1 MNNSREILY
10 DIRHVGMNYIKSA
23 TFPWQK
29 KKFPALK
36 DIDFQIYSGDI
47 VGIIG
52 RNGAGKSTL
61 LRLLAGILAPDSGEI
76 IRKYQHIGILSFG
89 SAFEDRLSGR
99 QNIMLQGILS
109 RVPRKTIIEHEQEI
123 IELAGLGDFIDQPIK
138 VYSTGMRARLGFA
151 IAYYLHSQVLMI
163 DEVFVAGDEEF
174 QRKAG
179 LLITQKIQSGITVIM
194 VTHDMSVVRHL
205 CNRVIQIEDGR
216 SLPELPVEESIQ
228 RYLDL

>member
-1 MNNSREILY
+1 
-10 DIRHVGMNYIKSA
+10 
-23 TFPWQK
+23 
-29 KKFPALK
+29 
-36 DIDFQIYSGDI
+36 
-47 VGIIG
+47 
-52 RNGAGKSTL
+52 
-61 LRLLAGILAPDSGEI
+61 
-76 IRKYQHIGILSFG
+76 
-89 SAFEDRLSGR
+89 
-99 QNIMLQGILS
+99 MLQGILS
-109 RVPRKTIIEHEQEI
+109 RVPRKTIIEHEEEI

-194 VTHDMSVVRHL
+194 VTHDMGVVRHL

-216 SLPELPVEESIQ
+216 SLPELPVEESVQ

>member
-1 MNNSREILY
+1 MREQELCY

-36 DIDFQIYSGDI
+36 DIDFKIYSGDV

-61 LRLLAGILAPDSGEI
+61 LRLLAGILAPDKGEI
-76 IRKYQHIGILSFG
+76 IRKHEHIGILSFG

-109 RVPRKTIIEHEQEI
+109 RVPRSVILKHEPEI
-123 IELAGLGDFIDQPIK
+123 IELAGLGEFIDQPIK

-151 IAYYLHSQVLMI
+151 IAYYLHSQVLII

-179 LLITQKIQSGITVIM
+179 QLITQKIQSGITVIM
-194 VTHDMSVVRHL
+194 VTH
-205 CNRVIQIEDGR
+205 EEEAAA
-216 SLPELPVEESIQ
+216 SLATHVLALGEHGSFS
-228 RYLDL
+228 RKGNA